1 MILLKDDH
9 GRCLF
14 TTDLSWS
21 DHDRRSPDGKD
32 LANAGVYPPFTKKDL
47 HMGVISK
54 PEGLRGDIHVT
65 AMTEDESE
73 QAMLRLL
80 FHIRQENIRANRQLF
95 DHSRPSD
102 EYFNSPDPQPA
113 GAFTIQRDYDGP
125 VRIESILASIPVGTT
140 SALLDIGRERRI
152 PLYIGGATTVQTLV
166 NFQNLGIMANE
177 NDERILTLAGTMT
190 SGFFI
195 ALAGWRFEWSGNA

>member
-1 MILLKDDH
+1 
-9 GRCLF
+9 
-14 TTDLSWS
+14 
-21 DHDRRSPDGKD
+21 
-32 LANAGVYPPFTKKDL
+32 
-47 HMGVISK
+47 MGVISK
-54 PEGLRGDIHVT
+54 PEGLRGDIHVS
-65 AMTEDESE
+65 AMTGDESE

-102 EYFNSPDPQPA
+102 EYFNSPDAQGA
-113 GAFTIQRDYDGP
+113 GSFTLQREYDGP
-125 VRIESILASIPVGTT
+125 VRIESITASLPVGIT
-140 SALLDIGRERRI
+140 SAFLDIGRERRI
-152 PLYIGGATTVQTLV
+152 PLYTGNATTVQTLV
-166 NFQNLGIMANE
+166 NLQGLGIMVTE